1 MKDERFYAFITA
13 LRDFAEKWGV
23 ETLGHRDDFDDTV
36 LVKFDF
42 YPQRYTQYDA
52 VKASSKTDC
61 VEWNTN
67 NDRAT
72 ATQN

>member
-42 YPQRYTQYDA
+42 YPQRYTQDDTVEA
-52 VKASSKTDC
+52 VNKTDYR
-61 VEWNTN
+61 VLHTS

-72 ATQN
+72 VTLN